1 MKASLGS
8 RLRTWFFAG
17 VLVTAPIFITLFVA
31 WTVIEFVD
39 NQVASLLPR
48 VLRDFAVIPGLGLLL
63 LLILL
68 TVIGSFTTGF
78 LGRVVIRMGER
89 MVNKVP
95 VVRNIHSAL
104 KQIIETVLAQQSS
117 AFRQVVLVEYP
128 RRGMW
133 AIAFIT
139 GVTEGEVQNLTADEC
154 INVFLPTT
162 PNPTSGFLLF
172 VPRRDLV
179 VLDMSVEEGI
189 KMVISGGIVT
199 PPDRRPAEV
208 QKVPLVAA
216 GKEPEVLD
224 PKAADKPASP
234 PSKS

>member
-78 LGRVVIRMGER
+78 
-89 MVNKVP
+89 
-95 VVRNIHSAL
+95 
-104 KQIIETVLAQQSS
+104 
-117 AFRQVVLVEYP
+117 
-128 RRGMW
+128 
-133 AIAFIT
+133 
-139 GVTEGEVQNLTADEC
+139 
-154 INVFLPTT
+154 
-162 PNPTSGFLLF
+162 
-172 VPRRDLV
+172 
-179 VLDMSVEEGI
+179 
-189 KMVISGGIVT
+189 
-199 PPDRRPAEV
+199 
-208 QKVPLVAA
+208 
-216 GKEPEVLD
+216 
-224 PKAADKPASP
+224 
-234 PSKS
+234 